1 MPLGDLSPMRCMCL
15 GAARGKAAL
24 PARQTNAAAESHST
38 TNRAA
43 IGRFAEGATRRAQI
57 RGPGVAAPSLLMKNC
72 LDQSPECQ
80 LS

>member
-24 PARQTNAAAESHST
+24 PARQTNAAAEFRST

-43 IGRFAEGATRRAQI
+43 IGRFAEVVNH
-57 RGPGVAAPSLLMKNC
+57 RGQPTVGGSLTPA
-72 LDQSPECQ
+72 S
-80 LS
+80 